1 MKLIIRYNDIGQ
13 SLGKENEM
21 NRSKNWMRGLVVLG
35 GAVWLLTVPFSA
47 MAAKPELKGKFEIL
61 KDEPSTHQPGKVRV
75 MEFADFYCPHCHHF
89 EETGVPLLLKEF
101 GNKVEV
107 TMVGFPV
114 IPGKLPTA
122 FDMYEQAKMMGK
134 GDQMKAILF
143 RTIHKDKV
151 DGVLD
156 RSIRALLIKEAGLD
170 VTTFEAGLESGKP
183 AKLFEEG
190 RRWGERIKVSSTPSL
205 LLDGNIKVD
214 GANMTPEN
222 VVIIIRS
229 ILEADAKK

>member
-1 MKLIIRYNDIGQ
+1 MTSRVTSMWKAG
-13 SLGKENEM
+13 
-21 NRSKNWMRGLVVLG
+21 VVAMGVFEIFL
-35 GAVWLLTVPFSA
+35 APISA
-47 MAAKPELKGKFEIL
+47 QPAKPELKGKFEIL
-61 KDEPSTHQPGKVRV
+61 KDEPSTHQPGKVKIV
-75 MEFADFYCPHCHHF
+75 EFADFYCPHCHHF
-89 EETGVPLLLKEF
+89 EETGVPVLQKEF
-101 GNKVEV
+101 GNKVEI

-114 IPGKLPTA
+114 IPGKLPTP

-134 GDQMKAILF
+134 GDHMKAVLF
-143 RTIHKDKV
+143 RTIHKEKL

-156 RSIRALLIKEAGLD
+156 RSIRAMLIREVGLD
-170 VTTFEAGLESGKP
+170 VNTFEIGLESGKP
-183 AKLFEEG
+183 ARLFEDG

-222 VVIIIRS
+222 VITIVRS